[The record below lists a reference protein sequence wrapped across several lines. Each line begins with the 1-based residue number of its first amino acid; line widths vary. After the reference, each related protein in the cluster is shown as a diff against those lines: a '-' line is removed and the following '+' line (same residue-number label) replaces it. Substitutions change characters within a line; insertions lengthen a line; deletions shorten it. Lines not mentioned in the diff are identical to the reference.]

1 MNTTKKDTDLTHTE
15 QNMLSIRL
23 SPDGF
28 SFAVHPAEG
37 KSITL
42 FRHTPANA
50 QRSMAANVK
59 SFLTQTPELNAGY
72 RQTNILIHTLR
83 YTTVPL
89 ELFEDEQMET
99 VFYQNLPM
107 RNNEIV
113 LCNILGN
120 SNVVVL
126 FSIDKLTHVFLSEHF
141 PHARFF
147 ATVSPQLEYLTMLS
161 KQKGERETYA
171 NLHAGNMEVFC
182 FEHGKLQLSNTYPV
196 NNNED
201 RSYYL
206 LNLWKQL
213 GYDVEQDE
221 LYLTGLSKEE
231 RNGLIGFLRQFI
243 RKIFIINPRTG
254 TSDAPES
261 ITENIPFDIQSLLIC
276 E

>member
-1 MNTTKKDTDLTHTE
+1 MPEKNTDLTRPEDHT
-15 QNMLSIRL
+15 LSIRL
-23 SPDGF
+23 STDGF
-28 SFAVHPAEG
+28 SFAVYDRTQQH
-37 KSITL
+37 L
-42 FRHTPANA
+42 VCFRHTPVNV

-59 SFLTQTPELNAGY
+59 AFLAQTPELDAKY
-72 RQTNILIHTLR
+72 SQTNILMHTSR

-99 VFYQNLPM
+99 LFYQNLPKQ
-107 RNNEIV
+107 NNEIV

-141 PHARFF
+141 PQARFF
-147 ATVSPQLEYLTMLS
+147 ATVSPQLEYFTVQS
-161 KQKGERETYA
+161 RQGNTRKIYA
-171 NLHAGNMEVFC
+171 NLHPGTLEVFC
-182 FEHGKLQLSNTYPV
+182 FAQGKLQLANTYV
-196 NNNED
+196 ADNNED

-213 GYDVEQDE
+213 AYDAEQDE
-221 LYLTGLSKEE
+221 LHLTGLDKEE
-231 RNGLIGFLRQFI
+231 QHQQVSFLRQFI

-254 TSDAPES
+254 LPAME
-261 ITENIPFDIQSLLIC
+261 EVPFDIQSLFIC

>member
-1 MNTTKKDTDLTHTE
+1 MNTTKKDIDLTHTE
-15 QNMLSIRL
+15 QYMLSIRL

-28 SFAVHPAEG
+28 SFAVHPKEE
-37 KSITL
+37 KNVMF
-42 FRHTPANA
+42 FRHTPVNV

-59 SFLTQTPELNAGY
+59 SFLAQTPELNAEY
-72 RQTNILIHTLR
+72 YQTNILIHTLR

-89 ELFEDEQMET
+89 ELFEDELMET
-99 VFYQNLPM
+99 IFYQNLPM

-126 FSIDKLTHVFLSEHF
+126 FSIDKLTHVFLSERF
-141 PHARFF
+141 PRIRFF
-147 ATVSPQLEYLTMLS
+147 ATVSSQLEYLTLLS
-161 KQKGERETYA
+161 KQKGGRKIYA
-171 NLHAGNMEVFC
+171 NLHTDNMEVFC
-182 FEHGKLQLSNTYPV
+182 FEYGKLQLANTYPV

-213 GYDVEQDE
+213 EYDAEQDE
-221 LYLTGLSKEE
+221 LHLTGASQEE
-231 RNGLIGFLRQFI
+231 RNELIGFLRQFI
-243 RKIFIINPRTG
+243 LKIFIINPRTG
-254 TSDAPES
+254 TSDASES
-261 ITENIPFDIQSLLIC
+261 MSEDIPFDIQSLLIC

>member
-1 MNTTKKDTDLTHTE
+1 MPEKDTNQTQPEFQT
-15 QNMLSIRL
+15 LSIRL
-23 SPDGF
+23 SPEGF
-28 SFAVHPAEG
+28 SFATYHPADA
-37 KSITL
+37 SHIY
-42 FRHTPANA
+42 FQHTAVNV

-59 SFLTQTPELNAGY
+59 GFLSQTPELNVIY
-72 RQTNILIHTLR
+72 HQTNILIHTLR

-99 VFYQNLPM
+99 LFYQNLPKQ
-107 RNNEIV
+107 NNEIV

-141 PHARFF
+141 PQARFF
-147 ATVSPQLEYLTMLS
+147 ATVSPQLEYFTTQS
-161 KQKGERETYA
+161 RQGNTRKIYA
-171 NLHAGNMEVFC
+171 NLHPGTLEVFC
-182 FEHGKLQLSNTYPV
+182 FAQGKLQLANTYV
-196 NNNED
+196 ADNNED

-213 GYDVEQDE
+213 AYDAEQDE
-221 LYLTGLSKEE
+221 LHLTGLAKEE
-231 RNGLIGFLRQFI
+231 QHQQVSFLRQFI

-254 TSDAPES
+254 LPAMKEV
-261 ITENIPFDIQSLLIC
+261 PFDIQSLFIC

>member
-28 SFAVHPAEG
+28 SFAVHQAEE
-37 KSITL
+37 KNITL
-42 FRHTPANA
+42 FRHTPVNV

-59 SFLTQTPELNAGY
+59 SFLAQTPELNTEY
-72 RQTNILIHTLR
+72 CQTNILIHTLR

-99 VFYQNLPM
+99 IFYQNLPM

-141 PHARFF
+141 PRTRFF
-147 ATVSPQLEYLTMLS
+147 ATVSPQLEYLTTLS
-161 KQKGERETYA
+161 KQKGGREIYA
-171 NLHAGNMEVFC
+171 NLHTDNMEVFC

-213 GYDVEQDE
+213 KYDAERDE
-221 LYLTGLSKEE
+221 LHLTGLSKEE
-231 RNGLIGFLRQFI
+231 RNELIGFLRQFI

-254 TSDAPES
+254 TSATAES
-261 ITENIPFDIQSLLIC
+261 MTEDIPFDIQSLLIC